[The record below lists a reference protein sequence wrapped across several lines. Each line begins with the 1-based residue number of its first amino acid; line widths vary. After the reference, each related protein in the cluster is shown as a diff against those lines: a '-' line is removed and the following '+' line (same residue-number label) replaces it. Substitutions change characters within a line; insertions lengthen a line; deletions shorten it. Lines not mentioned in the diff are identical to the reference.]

1 MIPHAPLPSAQSRPA
16 SERHAWREATSVF
29 ILHRMSSITAP
40 RDDEELE
47 ELLSRPTTPVIDA
60 LARTPG
66 DVIVLGA
73 GGKMGPSLA
82 TMLRRAADVRRDD
95 RRVIAV
101 SRFSSAAAAAR
112 LERDGIEVHRAD
124 LADRDAVARLP
135 GAPLVVYM
143 AGQKFGTRDL
153 PSRTWAV
160 NTLLPAMVAERFASS
175 RIVAFSTG
183 NVYPLSPAGGPG
195 SREGDPLTPVGEY
208 ANSCVGRERVLE
220 HLSRTHGTPMAIV
233 RLNYAVDLRYG
244 VLVDIADRIMARE
257 PVRLDMGYVNVIW
270 QGDANAQAIR
280 CLELAASP
288 PFVVNVTGP
297 ERVSVRAAATRLG
310 ELLGV
315 APRFEGTEAPDALL
329 SDTSRARSLFGPPSV
344 SADTLIAWVASWVA
358 RGGTRLGRATKFEV
372 RDGGY

>member
-1 MIPHAPLPSAQSRPA
+1 MSA
-16 SERHAWREATSVF
+16 
-29 ILHRMSSITAP
+29 ITTP
-40 RDDEELE
+40 RSDEELE
-47 ELLSRPTTPVIDA
+47 ELLSRPAPPVVDA

-82 TMLRRAADVRRDD
+82 TMLRRAADARGDH
-95 RRVIAV
+95 RRVLAV
-101 SRFSSAAAAAR
+101 SRFSSAATAAR
-112 LERDGIEVHRAD
+112 LERDGIDVHRAD
-124 LADRDAVARLP
+124 LGDRDALMRLP
-135 GAPLVVYM
+135 DAPNVIYM

-160 NTLLPAMVAERFASS
+160 NTLVPAMVAERFAAS

-183 NVYPLSPAGGPG
+183 NVYPLASAAGPG
-195 SREGDPLTPVGEY
+195 SRESDPLTPVGEY

-220 HLSRTHGTPMAIV
+220 HLSRSHGTPMAIV

-244 VLVDIADRIMARE
+244 VIVDIAHRVMAGE

-270 QGDANAQAIR
+270 QGDANAQAIC

-297 ERVSVRAAATRLG
+297 EHLSVRATAARLG

-315 APRFEGTEAPDALL
+315 APRFEGSEAPDALL
-329 SDTSRARSLFGPPSV
+329 SDTSLAQSLFGPPSV
-344 SADTLIAWVASWVA
+344 SADTLIEWVASWVA
-358 RGGTRLGRATKFEV
+358 RGGTRLGKATKFEV